1 MLNTYARAE
10 QAASKNHDS
19 GATCPRMCSDDTK
32 VDATSWAKKKKRK
45 PQETMFCDHHK
56 GAKSSIYGDLIPND
70 TPIVPH

>member
-1 MLNTYARAE
+1 MSTNVLRRHQSRRNKL
-10 QAASKNHDS
+10 SKE
-19 GATCPRMCSDDTK
+19 
-32 VDATSWAKKKKRK
+32 KKKRK

>member
-1 MLNTYARAE
+1 MHVRNKPPPKTTILVQHVHECAPTTRKSTQQVE
-10 QAASKNHDS
+10 Q
-19 GATCPRMCSDDTK
+19 R
-32 VDATSWAKKKKRK
+32 KKKRK